1 MNVQFPFQICLVSED
16 RLGAMTSMEKVRM
29 ILDQVKGGDIL
40 VLEQGLSPQEYST
53 LMEMTMAEIRS
64 SSFPG
69 IEIGSYPYKPRS
81 GFLQK
86 LLRLPAKNGGRLT
99 LIGRSDR
106 LRTLQRDRDYI
117 AMGLVAPPGEGKEA
131 KASEGRRKKTA
142 AAAPETAVAPGAP
155 VPPRP

>member
-16 RLGAMTSMEKVRM
+16 RLGTMTSMEKVRM

-53 LMEMTMAEIRS
+53 LMEMTMTEIRAS
-64 SSFPG
+64 NFPG
-69 IEIGSYPYKPRS
+69 IEIGSYPYKNKT

-86 LLRLPAKNGGRLT
+86 FLRLPAKGVGRLT

-117 AMGLVAPPGEGKEA
+117 AMGLVAPPSDGKSTDGKADGKEGK
-131 KASEGRRKKTA
+131 KK
-142 AAAPETAVAPGAP
+142 G
-155 VPPRP
+155 

>member
-1 MNVQFPFQICLVSED
+1 MTVNVQFPFQICLVSED

-53 LMEMTMAEIRS
+53 LMEMTMTEIRAS
-64 SSFPG
+64 NFPG
-69 IEIGSYPYKPRS
+69 IEIGSYPYKTQA

-117 AMGLVAPPGEGKEA
+117 AMGLVAPPGDGKEA
-131 KASEGRRKKTA
+131 KAADGKRRKAPA
-142 AAAPETAVAPGAP
+142 AAAEAAPGAP
-155 VPPRP
+155 AAPDG